1 MRKMKD
7 SGIEWIGD
15 IPKDWSITKIK
26 FLLSNENDSLKVGP
40 FGSQLSGSDF
50 VAEGYWVYSQRV
62 VLDKNFEHNSML
74 VTKEK
79 FDTMSA
85 FRVREKDI
93 LITTRGT
100 IGKIC
105 RVPKKF
111 SEGILHPCI
120 IKFRIDEQKYCY
132 KLLEL
137 IFNHSGILQKQL
149 NYLSNA
155 TTIEVIYS
163 GILKNLQIPFP
174 PLDEQKKIADFLDEK
189 CSEIDSIRSDIQKQ
203 IDILNDYKKSVITEA
218 VTGRLEERTGFRST
232 DERREKKWK
241 DSRIPRIG
249 KIPVEWGTSRIK
261 YVCSVIGS
269 GTTPSSGNVLYYEGS
284 ENWIQSGDLYKKKYI
299 TETEKTVTDYAVST
313 ISALHKYKADFIV
326 IAMYGASIG
335 NVAISKIDACVN
347 QACCV
352 IKPNSKVNF
361 NYLYYTLINDK
372 DIMLDMSIGGTQPN
386 ISQAKI
392 LELPVLLPPL
402 SEQKAI
408 ADYLDE
414 KCSAIDATIA
424 DKQRQLE
431 TLDEYKK
438 SLIFEYVTG
447 KKEVPT

>member
-7 SGIEWIGD
+7 SGIEWIGK

-79 FDTMSA
+79 FDAMSA
-85 FRVREKDI
+85 FRVRENDI

-163 GILKNLQIPFP
+163 GTLKNLQIPFP

-189 CSEIDSIRSDIQKQ
+189 CGEIDSIRSDIQKQ

-218 VTGRLEERTGFRST
+218 VTKGLNP
-232 DERREKKWK
+232 KAKLK
-241 DSRIPRIG
+241 DSGIEWIG
-249 KIPVEWGTSRIK
+249 KIPEGWDVKRFKYIADALYKGNGITKEQVFLDGNTQCVRYGEIYSKYNISFSDCLSLTKCELISSPQYFEHGDILFAGTGELVEE
-261 YVCSVIGS
+261 IGKNIVYLGNEKCLAGGDIVVARHS
-269 GTTPSSGNVLYYEGS
+269 QNPSFLNYALGSSYCQSQKSSGKAKLKV
-284 ENWIQSGDLYKKKYI
+284 
-299 TETEKTVTDYAVST
+299 VH
-313 ISALHKYKADFIV
+313 ISATQ
-326 IAMYGASIG
+326 IG
-335 NVAISKIDACVN
+335 NILVAV
-347 QACCV
+347 
-352 IKPNSKVNF
+352 
-361 NYLYYTLINDK
+361 
-372 DIMLDMSIGGTQPN
+372 
-386 ISQAKI
+386 
-392 LELPVLLPPL
+392 PPL

-414 KCSAIDATIA
+414 KCSEIDATIA

-447 KKEVPT
+447 KKEVPA

>member
-7 SGIEWIGD
+7 SGIDWIGM
-15 IPKDWSITKIK
+15 IPYHWTCCKQK
-26 FLLSNENDSLKVGP
+26 
-40 FGSQLSGSDF
+40 
-50 VAEGYWVYSQRV
+50 Y
-62 VLDKNFEHNSML
+62 
-74 VTKEK
+74 
-79 FDTMSA
+79 
-85 FRVREKDI
+85 
-93 LITTRGT
+93 LITLVNGRAYKDDEFEED
-100 IGKIC
+100 GKYKIL
-105 RVPKKF
+105 RVGNLFTNPVWYTSSLELEPKK
-111 SEGILHPCI
+111 
-120 IKFRIDEQKYCY
+120 YCQDGD
-132 KLLEL
+132 LLYSWSMSYAPVIWHGE
-137 IFNHSGILQKQL
+137 K
-149 NYLSNA
+149 
-155 TTIEVIYS
+155 VIYEYHIWKT
-163 GILKNLQIPFP
+163 ILSEKINKMFAYYYLISLTNALQAEVHETTMGFITMGVMNNAYIAFP
-174 PLDEQKKIADFLDEK
+174 TVDEQKKIADFLDEK
-189 CSEIDSIRSDIQKQ
+189 CGEIDSIKADMLRQ
-203 IDILNDYKKSVITEA
+203 IELLNDYKKSVITEA

-414 KCSAIDATIA
+414 KCSEIDATIA

-447 KKEVPT
+447 KKEVS

>member
-7 SGIEWIGD
+7 SGIEWIGM

-163 GILKNLQIPFP
+163 GTLKNLQIPFP

-189 CSEIDSIRSDIQKQ
+189 CGEIDSIRSDILNQ

-218 VTGRLEERTGFRST
+218 VTKGLNP
-232 DERREKKWK
+232 KAKLK
-241 DSRIPRIG
+241 DSGIEWIG
-249 KIPVEWGTSRIK
+249 KIPEEWTIIPINYLTKSRSGGTPDRNKSQYWEDGTIPWMA
-261 YVCSVIGS
+261 S
-269 GTTPSSGNVLYYEGS
+269 GEVNKFLVYDTKE
-284 ENWIQSGDLYKKKYI
+284 KI
-299 TETEKTVTDYAVST
+299 TELATRLSNAKIVPANSVMVALNGQGKTKGMSAV
-313 ISALHKYKADFIV
+313 L
-326 IAMYGASIG
+326 
-335 NVAISKIDACVN
+335 KIDAACN
-347 QACCV
+347 QSLCAFQCN
-352 IKPNSKVNF
+352 PMRLSYM
-361 NYLYYTLINDK
+361 YLLYCFQSMYKFLRF
-372 DIMLDMSIGGTQPN
+372 
-386 ISQAKI
+386 QAGDDVRDGLAASFVKKQRI
-392 LELPVLLPPL
+392 PLPSLN
-402 SEQKAI
+402 EQNAI
-408 ADYLDE
+408 TSFIDE

>member
-7 SGIEWIGD
+7 SGIEWIGQ
-15 IPKDWSITKIK
+15 IPSDWMCCKQK
-26 FLLSNENDSLKVGP
+26 
-40 FGSQLSGSDF
+40 
-50 VAEGYWVYSQRV
+50 Y
-62 VLDKNFEHNSML
+62 
-74 VTKEK
+74 
-79 FDTMSA
+79 
-85 FRVREKDI
+85 
-93 LITTRGT
+93 LITLLNGRAYKDSEFEED
-100 IGKIC
+100 GKYKIL
-105 RVPKKF
+105 RVGNLFTNPVWY
-111 SEGILHPCI
+111 SSSLELEPN
-120 IKFRIDEQKYCY
+120 KYCQDGD
-132 KLLEL
+132 LLYSWSMSYAPVIWHGE
-137 IFNHSGILQKQL
+137 K
-149 NYLSNA
+149 
-155 TTIEVIYS
+155 VIYHYHIWKTVLS
-163 GILKNLQIPFP
+163 EKISKMFAYYYLISLTNALQAEIHETTMGFITMGVMNNAYIAFP
-174 PLDEQKKIADFLDEK
+174 PLAEQQKIAAFLDEK
-189 CSEIDSIRSDIQKQ
+189 CGEIDSIRSDVQREIE
-203 IDILNDYKKSVITEA
+203 ILNDYKKSVITEA

-414 KCSAIDATIA
+414 KCSEIDATIA

-447 KKEVPT
+447 KKKVS